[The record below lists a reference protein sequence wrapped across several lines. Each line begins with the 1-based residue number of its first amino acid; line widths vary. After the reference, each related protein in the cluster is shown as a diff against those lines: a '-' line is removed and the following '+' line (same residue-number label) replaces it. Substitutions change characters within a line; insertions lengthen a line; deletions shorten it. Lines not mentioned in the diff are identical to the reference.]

1 MQNKTIEEI
10 CKNYHLCNS
19 MKSLP
24 KDVPSFSPS
33 APPEHPS
40 THWTADIMKYGGKDI
55 LVAADYLSSFT
66 VAIISKGESAEQLE
80 EAIMLALMPFKSK
93 AIDTVVRVDT
103 APGLAKLHK
112 TEKLLKDGIKL
123 DPGHEK
129 NRNSCTKVDKI
140 MSELRRELKTLCPEE
155 KTLTPMNLARAISS
169 LNSRT
174 RHLGLSS
181 REIMFQRDQQSNE
194 NIHLSD
200 SLLKLKSEQL
210 KTRNNQYSSKA
221 RSNAFSKPPSNVNL
235 KTGSLVHFKEEQN
248 KGSTRE
254 LYIVVDHKNPKEVR
268 VRKLLHSLGEDRMSL
283 RPKEYVVIPEKLFLA
298 PNQQVTPSSGTPI
311 LPPFKL
317 QPFTPSRNKH
327 SSDNKTTSTGYSH
340 PIEICSEEE
349 NEDASYSSC
358 EEDLCTSSS
367 ESTDSSPA
375 RSVEDDQPQRSASKE
390 SISQDEISTDD
401 NLEQGQDVNAR
412 HFDKDLTINPTG
424 LSQDGIPKQK

>member
-1 MQNKTIEEI
+1 
-10 CKNYHLCNS
+10 
-19 MKSLP
+19 
-24 KDVPSFSPS
+24 
-33 APPEHPS
+33 
-40 THWTADIMKYGGKDI
+40 
-55 LVAADYLSSFT
+55 
-66 VAIISKGESAEQLE
+66 
-80 EAIMLALMPFKSK
+80 
-93 AIDTVVRVDT
+93 
-103 APGLAKLHK
+103 
-112 TEKLLKDGIKL
+112 
-123 DPGHEK
+123 
-129 NRNSCTKVDKI
+129 
-140 MSELRRELKTLCPEE
+140 
-155 KTLTPMNLARAISS
+155 
-169 LNSRT
+169 
-174 RHLGLSS
+174 
-181 REIMFQRDQQSNE
+181 
-194 NIHLSD
+194 
-200 SLLKLKSEQL
+200 
-210 KTRNNQYSSKA
+210 
-221 RSNAFSKPPSNVNL
+221 
-235 KTGSLVHFKEEQN
+235 
-248 KGSTRE
+248 
-254 LYIVVDHKNPKEVR
+254 
-268 VRKLLHSLGEDRMSL
+268 MSL